1 MAPTDLRQIAHDVL
15 ARTFPPWLR
24 HQKRGRFALT
34 EGVALRA
41 TDMAGPSFNFAAV
54 LGPAPPLGRV
64 LEIADAFFAG
74 REGDYGVLVEGDAG
88 HPAEAELK
96 ARGWVVFE
104 DEPALVLPAIPP
116 PAPLPPGFGA
126 RRVADEAGRRDFM
139 AVCAVAF
146 GTPAETMEQLTPS
159 LACMTDPD
167 IAFFVGSCEDL
178 PVATAMMSRSGRTA
192 ELAGVATLPSHRRR
206 GLGTAITAAA
216 LQEGAARGC
225 TNAVL
230 RSGPMSFA
238 LYQRMGFLPV
248 CKHRT
253 YAPPGTATTT

>member
-1 MAPTDLRQIAHDVL
+1 MSPAELLQTAHDVL

-24 HQKRGRFALT
+24 HQKRGRFTLT

-54 LGPAPPLGRV
+54 LGPAPSLNRV

-74 REGDYGVLVEGDAG
+74 QEGGYGVLVEGDAG
-88 HPAEAELK
+88 HPVEAELK
-96 ARGWVVFE
+96 ARGWTVFE

-116 PAPLPPGFGA
+116 SSPPLPGFQV
-126 RRVADEAGRRDFM
+126 RPVVDEAVRRAFM
-139 AVCAVAF
+139 AVCAEAF
-146 GTPAETMEQLTPS
+146 NTPAETMEQLAPS
-159 LACMTDPD
+159 LVCMTDPD
-167 IAFFVGSCEDL
+167 IAFLVGSCEDL
-178 PVATAMMSRSGRTA
+178 PVATAMMSRSGRA
-192 ELAGVATLPSHRRR
+192 VEIAGVATLPSHRRR

-225 TNAVL
+225 TTAVL

-248 CKHRT
+248 CRHRT
-253 YAPPGTATTT
+253 YAPPGTAPAM

>member
-1 MAPTDLRQIAHDVL
+1 MNSPELLQIAHDVL

-64 LEIADAFFAG
+64 LEIAESFFTG
-74 REGDYGVLVEGDAG
+74 QEGGYGVLVEGDAG
-88 HPAEAELK
+88 HPVEAELK
-96 ARGWVVFE
+96 ARGWTVFE
-104 DEPALVLPAIPP
+104 DETALVLPAIPP
-116 PAPLPPGFGA
+116 TAPLPPGFAA
-126 RRVADEAGRRDFM
+126 RRVADVAGRRDFM
-139 AVCAVAF
+139 AVCAEAF
-146 GTPAETMEQLTPS
+146 GTPAEVMEQLTPS

-167 IAFFVGSCEDL
+167 IAFLVGSCDDL
-178 PVATAMMSRSGRTA
+178 PVATAMMSRSGRAA
-192 ELAGVATLPSHRRR
+192 ELAGVATRPSHRRR

-225 TNAVL
+225 TTAVL

-248 CKHRT
+248 CRHRT
-253 YAPPGTATTT
+253 YAPPAAAPAM